1 MHLETTTSLELD
13 STELED
19 SSLELDSGS
28 EELDSGSIEELDSG
42 STLELDTTGSSLE
55 LDSGTTLELEA
66 TELDD
71 STLELETS
79 ATQGVSDHHHVW
91 FASSLIHCGTPS
103 LTRSLF
109 MV

>member
-1 MHLETTTSLELD
+1 MHLETGAELELATTMLELDSGSTLELDSAELEDSSLELDTTGSEELDSGATLELD

-19 SSLELDSGS
+19 S
-28 EELDSGSIEELDSG
+28 
-42 STLELDTTGSSLE
+42 GSSPQE
-55 LDSGTTLELEA
+55 
-66 TELDD
+66 
-71 STLELETS
+71 
-79 ATQGVSDHHHVW
+79 VSLHHHVW

>member
-1 MHLETTTSLELD
+1 MQVEVITSLELETGFTLELETGFTLELDSAELEDSTLELDSGTLLELD

-19 SSLELDSGS
+19 
-28 EELDSGSIEELDSG
+28 
-42 STLELDTTGSSLE
+42 TGSSPQE
-55 LDSGTTLELEA
+55 
-66 TELDD
+66 
-71 STLELETS
+71 
-79 ATQGVSDHHHVW
+79 VSLHHHVW